1 MDGFHGGIRAF
12 INDLLR
18 TKKNDG
24 YQNFI
29 NETKVLFGLLETES
43 EEMTLNTFKHYENV
57 AEEEA
62 DAFILKLGISPIL
75 FEQSQRQDKG
85 VEDIGD
91 CHVML
96 YPKSE
101 TFKKY
106 GFNNIK
112 GDQSLVMIKL
122 DPSNIY
128 YADYGCPALI
138 D

>member
-57 AEEEA
+57 AEEEE
-62 DAFILKLGISPIL
+62 DAFFLKLGMSPIL
-75 FEQSQRQDKG
+75 FERSQRQDKG